1 MGYLYLLIFC
11 YISDAWIQDI
21 IEYSI
26 ENFEKVSPQ
35 EEKS

>member
-1 MGYLYLLIFC
+1 MGFTYLLIFC
-11 YISDAWIQDI
+11 YISDARIQDI

-26 ENFEKVSPQ
+26 ENLKKISPR